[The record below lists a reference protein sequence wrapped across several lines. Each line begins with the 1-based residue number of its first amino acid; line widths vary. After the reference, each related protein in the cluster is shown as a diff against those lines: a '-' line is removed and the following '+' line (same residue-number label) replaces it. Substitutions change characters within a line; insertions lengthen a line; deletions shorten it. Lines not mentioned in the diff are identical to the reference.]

1 MNFLGMGPGELIL
14 ILIIALIVFGPGK
27 LPELGRSLGK
37 AVRDFREMSQGF
49 TAELNKEFKELEEAT
64 KDIQQTAQ
72 TLQQVAKLPQ
82 SLPDMAKQAVLGGGE
97 ETPAPTKAE
106 PVVSQEETAPDE
118 EKPETSTAAPGET
131 EQEEVEEISEEEMI

>member
-14 ILIIALIVFGPGK
+14 ILIIALIVFGPRK

-64 KDIQQTAQ
+64 KDIQQTAH
-72 TLQQVAKLPQ
+72 TIQQVAKLPQ

-97 ETPAPTKAE
+97 EAPAPTKAE
-106 PVVSQEETAPDE
+106 PVVSREETVRDE
-118 EKPETSTAAPGET
+118 EKPETPAAAPGEI